1 MIFSILNIVGD
12 PRPPQL
18 LGKINASL
26 FLTLEFPH
34 TIFFETVA
42 GQYQNK
48 GLVSFLLILFV
59 SILPFVTSHFQI
71 YSSRLSS
78 PLLISTSSISL
89 RCTCSFLCGW
99 MCVCVCVCVRHTPW
113 MLSIC
118 PSFNAAPLTLH
129 SVLTMRSALAS
140 DRNGLESRTPFLFSP
155 AEAQNNQLC
164 NFFCLKYRWSHLALI
179 NVNTNSLMVW
189 VYRHYMH
196 CVYVYIAADVWICVS
211 RSSGSA
217 FYRVWRCLQRLE

>member
-1 MIFSILNIVGD
+1 MAVTDHEQSDTVNNKVSTDICALGFLVLYDITLNKSTVIFSILNIVGD

-99 MCVCVCVCVRHTPW
+99 MCVCVCVCVRHTP
-113 MLSIC
+113 
-118 PSFNAAPLTLH
+118 
-129 SVLTMRSALAS
+129 
-140 DRNGLESRTPFLFSP
+140 
-155 AEAQNNQLC
+155 
-164 NFFCLKYRWSHLALI
+164 
-179 NVNTNSLMVW
+179 
-189 VYRHYMH
+189 
-196 CVYVYIAADVWICVS
+196 
-211 RSSGSA
+211 
-217 FYRVWRCLQRLE
+217 

>member
-1 MIFSILNIVGD
+1 MIVSILNIVGD
-12 PRPPQL
+12 PWPQQL

-26 FLTLEFPH
+26 FLTPEFPH

-59 SILPFVTSHFQI
+59 SIPPFVTSHFQI

-78 PLLISTSSISL
+78 PLLISTSSVSL
-89 RCTCSFLCGW
+89 RCTCSFLCGCG
-99 MCVCVCVCVRHTPW
+99 CVCVCHTPW

-155 AEAQNNQLC
+155 AGAQNNQLWS
-164 NFFCLKYRWSHLALI
+164 FFCFNHRWGHLALI
-179 NVNTNSLMVW
+179 NVNTNSLMV
-189 VYRHYMH
+189 
-196 CVYVYIAADVWICVS
+196 
-211 RSSGSA
+211 
-217 FYRVWRCLQRLE
+217 